1 MQCRISCTIAK
12 EAIFMK
18 YGKKAVKKKQR
29 ALNARSSKWG
39 RKIAIL
45 FLQAILILVLGLGII
60 GASAGIGVFK
70 GVIATAPDMSDIDVS
85 PSNFSTFVYDNEG
98 KQISKLVAADSN
110 RIMVSSEQIPMNLKN
125 AFIAIEDSRFYSH
138 NGIDIKG
145 LVRAVT
151 TAVTSGF
158 GDVQGAS
165 TITQQLIKNS
175 VFPNFI
181 HEDGLLDS
189 LKRKIQEQY
198 LAIELEKIM
207 DKDTILLNY
216 LNTINL
222 GQNTLGVQAASL
234 RYFNKDVS
242 ELTLSECAVIAGIT
256 QNPTTYNP
264 ISRPE
269 KNAEKREIVLN
280 YMLEQEM
287 ITQAEFD
294 EAMADDV
301 YSRIQNVNAEISSNN
316 VNSYFIDALTD
327 QLERDLLAEGYSESQ
342 AYKLIYS
349 GGLSI
354 YSTMDSNIQGIVDEV
369 FSNEENYP
377 EKTRWLLSYA
387 LTVKKADGTFV
398 NHSSEM
404 FTTHFKQ
411 TNKNFNMLY
420 ASQEDAYDGIAQYIE
435 DILEEGDEVFA
446 ESINITPQPQASIT
460 IQDQYTGYVVALYGG
475 RGEKTAS
482 KTLNRSTDTVRQPG
496 STFKILA
503 AYAPAIDCYGKTL
516 ASVYNDAPFWYTYTE
531 EPKEVL
537 NYTRSHSGMMT
548 FREAIIGSINVMAVK
563 TLTEI
568 TPQLGFDYLEEF
580 GITSLVEMDENGYS
594 DIQQALA
601 LGGLTDG
608 VSNFELN
615 AAYATIAN
623 GGVYIEPTLY
633 TKVLDHNGNVII
645 DKTVPDSHRVLREQS
660 AFLLTSAMKDVVY
673 AAGGTGARCQLPNM
687 VVAGKTGTT
696 SNNKDSWFAGFTPY
710 YTATTWVGYDNN
722 EKMNT
727 SSETPLSRSLWK
739 SVMKEIHQDLENKPF
754 DMPDD
759 ITQVTVCRESGKLPI
774 AGLCDGTLYTE
785 YFEKGTEPT
794 ESCDVHYAGMICSYD
809 NLPAS
814 DGCPFCT
821 DGVATFVP
829 VENEALH
836 AGSLPRDANGNII
849 EGATINSSNYCQH
862 NAEFFSNPEA
872 YTIIQNQWNELIARQ
887 QAAAGQ

>member
-1 MQCRISCTIAK
+1 
-12 EAIFMK
+12 MK
-18 YGKKAVKKKQR
+18 YGKKAVRKKQR
-29 ALNARSSKWG
+29 ELNARSSKWG
-39 RKIAIL
+39 RKIAITILQVVLTMVL
-45 FLQAILILVLGLGII
+45 FVGII
-60 GASAGIGVFK
+60 GVSAAIGVFK

-98 KQISKLVAADSN
+98 NQISKLVAADSN
-110 RIMVSSEQIPMNLKN
+110 RIMVSSEQIPENLKN
-125 AFIAIEDSRFYSH
+125 AFVAIEDSRFYSH

-158 GDVQGAS
+158 DDVQGAS

-181 HEDGLLDS
+181 HEDGMLDS

-207 DKDTILLNY
+207 DKDTILVNY

-222 GQNTLGVQAASL
+222 GQNTLGVQSASL

-256 QNPTTYNP
+256 QNPTKYNP
-264 ISRPE
+264 ISNPGN
-269 KNAEKREIVLN
+269 NAEKRETVLK
-280 YMLEQEM
+280 YMQEQEM
-287 ITQAEFD
+287 ITQAQYD

-301 YSRIQNVNAEISSNN
+301 YSRIQNVNAEISSSN

-327 QLERDLLAEGYSESQ
+327 QLYEDLLAEGYSENQ

-354 YSTMDSNIQGIVDEV
+354 HSTMDSTIQGIVDDV
-369 FSNEENYP
+369 FTNEENYP
-377 EKTRWLLSYA
+377 EKVKWQLTYA
-387 LTVKKADGTFV
+387 LTIKKADGTFD
-398 NHSSEM
+398 NHSTEM
-404 FTTHFKQ
+404 FQTHFRAYD
-411 TNKNFNMLY
+411 KNFNMLY
-420 ASQEDAYDGIAQYIE
+420 SSQEEAYDGIAEYIAAVLE
-435 DILEEGDEVFA
+435 DGDEVFA

-460 IQDQYTGYVVALYGG
+460 IQDQYTGYVVAMYGG

-482 KTLNRSTDTVRQPG
+482 KTLNRATDTVRQPG

-537 NYTRSHSGMMT
+537 NYSRNHNGMMT

-563 TLTEI
+563 ALTEVS
-568 TPQLGFDYLEEF
+568 PQIGFDYLENF
-580 GITSLVEMDENGYS
+580 GFTSLVEYKEVGGVGYS

-615 AAYATIAN
+615 AAYAAIAN
-623 GGVYIEPTLY
+623 EGVYIEPTLY
-633 TKVLDHNGNVII
+633 TKVLDHEGNVIL
-645 DKTVPDSHRVLREQS
+645 DKTNPDSHRVIREET
-660 AFLLTSAMKDVVY
+660 AFLLTDAMRDVVVHPN
-673 AAGGTGARCQLPNM
+673 GTGGRCRLSNM
-687 VVAGKTGTT
+687 NVAGKTGTT

-722 EKMNT
+722 AKMN
-727 SSETPLSRSLWK
+727 SSTETPLSRSLWK
-739 SVMKEIHQDLENKPF
+739 KVMSEIHADLENQPF
-754 DMPDD
+754 HMPDD
-759 ITQVTVCRESGKLPI
+759 IIQVTVCCESGKLPI
-774 AGLCDGTLYTE
+774 SGLCDGTLTTE
-785 YFEKGTEPT
+785 YFEQGTEPT
-794 ESCDVHYAGMICSYD
+794 DSCNVHYSGYICAYD

-814 DGCPFCT
+814 DGCPFIVT
-821 DGVATFVP
+821 GVANFIP
-829 VENEALH
+829 AEHESLH
-836 AGSLPRDANGNII
+836 EGSLPRDAEGNII
-849 EGATINSSNYCQH
+849 EGATINTSNFCQH
-862 NAEFFSNPEA
+862 NALFMSDPNS
-872 YTIIQNQWNELIARQ
+872 YGIIQQQWAELVARQ

>member
-1 MQCRISCTIAK
+1 
-12 EAIFMK
+12 MK
-18 YGKKAVKKKQR
+18 YGKKAVRKKQR
-29 ALNARSSKWG
+29 ELNSRSTKWG
-39 RKIAIL
+39 KKVAITI
-45 FLQAILILVLGLGII
+45 LQVILSMILIVGII
-60 GASAGIGVFK
+60 GVSGAIGIFK
-70 GVIATAPDMSDIDVS
+70 GVIATAPDISDIDVS
-85 PSNFSTFVYDNEG
+85 PSSFSTFVYDNEG
-98 KQISKLVAADSN
+98 NQISKLVAADSN
-110 RIMVSSEQIPMNLKN
+110 RIMVSSEKIPQDLKD
-125 AFIAIEDSRFYSH
+125 AFIAIEDARFYSH

-145 LVRAVT
+145 LVRAVV

-158 GDVQGAS
+158 DDVQGAS

-181 HEDGLLDS
+181 HEDGFLDS

-207 DKDTILLNY
+207 DKDTILVNY

-242 ELTLSECAVIAGIT
+242 ELTLSECAVIAAIT
-256 QNPTTYNP
+256 QSPSKLNP
-264 ISRPE
+264 ITKPE
-269 KNAEKREIVLN
+269 NNARRREDVLDD
-280 YMLEQEM
+280 MKDQGMISQEEYD
-287 ITQAEFD
+287 A
-294 EAMADDV
+294 AMADDV
-301 YSRIQNVNAEISSNN
+301 YSRIQNVNAEINSDN

-327 QLERDLLAEGYSESQ
+327 QLYEDLLEEGYSENQ
-342 AYKLIYS
+342 AYKMIYS

-354 YSTMDSNIQGIVDEV
+354 FSTMDSTIQSIVDDV
-369 FSNEENYP
+369 FTDEENYP
-377 EKTRWLLSYA
+377 EKVKWQLTYA
-387 LTVKKADGTFV
+387 LTIKKANGDLE
-398 NHSSEM
+398 NHSTEM
-404 FTTHFKQ
+404 YRTYFRQFDKD
-411 TNKNFNMLY
+411 FNMLY
-420 ASQEDAYDGIAQYIE
+420 SSKDEAYDGIAEYIAAV
-435 DILEEGDEVFA
+435 LEEGDEVFA

-460 IQDQYTGYVVALYGG
+460 IQDQYTGYVVAMYGG

-537 NYTRSHSGMMT
+537 NYSRNHKGMMT

-568 TPQLGFDYLEEF
+568 TPQLGYDYLEDF
-580 GITSLVEMDENGYS
+580 GFTSLVEYREINGKGYS

-615 AAYATIAN
+615 AAYAAIAN
-623 GGVYIEPTLY
+623 EGVYIEPTLY
-633 TKVLDHNGNVII
+633 TKVLDHEGNVII
-645 DKTVPDSHRVLREQS
+645 DKTNPDSHRVLREET
-660 AFLLTSAMKDVVY
+660 AFLLTDAMQDVVE
-673 AAGGTGARCQLPNM
+673 APGGTGGRCKLSNM

-696 SNNKDSWFAGFTPY
+696 SDNRDSWFAGFTPY

-722 EKMNT
+722 AKMNT
-727 SSETPLSRSLWK
+727 STETPLSRTLWK
-739 SVMKEIHQDLENKPF
+739 KVMSQIHEDLENKPF
-754 DMPDD
+754 NMPED
-759 ITQVTVCRESGKLPI
+759 IIKVTVCSKSGKLPI
-774 AGLCDGTLYTE
+774 AGMCDGTLVTE
-785 YFEKGTEPT
+785 YFEEGTEPT
-794 ESCDVHYAGMICSYD
+794 ETCNVHYAGLICSYD

-814 DGCPFCT
+814 DGCPFCYN
-821 DGVATFVP
+821 GVITLVP

-836 AGSLPRDANGNII
+836 EGSLPRDEQGNII
-849 EGATINSSNYCQH
+849 EGATINTNTYCQH
-862 NAEFFSNPEA
+862 NSLFFADPNA
-872 YTIIQNQWNELIARQ
+872 YVILQNQWNELMARQ
-887 QAAAGQ
+887 GTPVQ

>member
-1 MQCRISCTIAK
+1 
-12 EAIFMK
+12 MK
-18 YGKKAVKKKQR
+18 YGKKAVRKKQR
-29 ALNARSSKWG
+29 ELNSRGSKWG
-39 RKIAIL
+39 HKIAITI
-45 FLQAILILVLGLGII
+45 LQVILSMILIVGII
-60 GASAGIGVFK
+60 GVSGAIGIFK

-98 KQISKLVAADSN
+98 NQISKLVAADSN
-110 RIMVSSEQIPMNLKN
+110 RIMVSSEKIPLNLKN

-145 LVRAVT
+145 LIRAVT

-181 HEDGLLDS
+181 HEDGFLDS

-198 LAIELEKIM
+198 LAMELEKIM
-207 DKDTILLNY
+207 DKDTILVNY

-222 GQNTLGVQAASL
+222 GQNTLGVQSASL

-242 ELTLSECAVIAGIT
+242 ELTLSECAVIAAIT
-256 QNPTTYNP
+256 QSPSNLNP
-264 ISRPE
+264 ITNPE
-269 KNAEKREIVLN
+269 KNAERREKVLN
-280 YMLEQEM
+280 DMKEQEL
-287 ITQAEFD
+287 ITQAEYD

-301 YSRIQNVNAEISSNN
+301 YSRIQNVNAEISSAN

-327 QLERDLLAEGYSESQ
+327 QLTEDLIEEGYSESQ

-354 YSTMDSNIQGIVDEV
+354 YSTMDSTIQSIVDEV
-369 FSNEENYP
+369 YTNEENYP
-377 EKTRWLLSYA
+377 EKVRWQLTYA
-387 LTVKKADGTFV
+387 LTIKKANGDLE
-398 NHSSEM
+398 NHSTEM
-404 FTTHFKQ
+404 YRTYFRQFDKD
-411 TNKNFNMLY
+411 FNMLY
-420 ASQEDAYDGIAQYIE
+420 SSQDDAYDGIAEYIAAV
-435 DILEEGDEVFA
+435 LEEGDEVFA

-460 IQDQYTGYVVALYGG
+460 IQDQYTGYVVAMYGG

-537 NYTRSHSGMMT
+537 NYSRTHNGMMT

-568 TPQLGFDYLEEF
+568 SPQLGYDYLEDF
-580 GITSLVEMDENGYS
+580 GFTSLVEYKDVGGVGYS

-615 AAYATIAN
+615 AAYAAIAN
-623 GGVYIEPTLY
+623 EGVYIEPTLY
-633 TKVLDHNGNVII
+633 TKVVDHEGNVII
-645 DKTVPDSHRVLREQS
+645 DKTNPESHRVLRAET
-660 AFLLTSAMKDVVY
+660 AFLLTDAMQDVVE
-673 AAGGTGARCQLPNM
+673 APGGTGGRCKLPNM

-696 SNNKDSWFAGFTPY
+696 SDNRDSWFAGFTPY
-710 YTATTWVGYDNN
+710 YTATSWVGYDNN
-722 EKMNT
+722 AKMNT
-727 SSETPLSRSLWK
+727 STETPLSRTLWK
-739 SVMKEIHQDLENKPF
+739 KVMSQIHEDLENMPF
-754 DMPDD
+754 VMPED
-759 ITQVTVCRESGKLPI
+759 ICEVTVCCESGKLPI
-774 AGLCDGTLYTE
+774 PGLCDGTLVTE
-785 YFEKGTEPT
+785 YFEVGTEPT
-794 ESCDVHYAGMICSYD
+794 ESCNVHYTGMICAYD

-814 DGCPFCT
+814 DGCPFVIN
-821 DGVATFVP
+821 GVGTFIP

-836 AGSLPRDANGNII
+836 EGSLPRDAEGNII
-849 EGATINSSNYCQH
+849 EGATINTSNYCRH
-862 NAEFFSNPEA
+862 NALFFTDPNA
-872 YTIIQNQWNELIARQ
+872 YNIIQSQWAELIARQ
-887 QAAAGQ
+887 QAGQ

>member
-1 MQCRISCTIAK
+1 
-12 EAIFMK
+12 MK
-18 YGKKAVKKKQR
+18 YGKKAVRKKQR
-29 ALNARSSKWG
+29 ELNSRGSKWG
-39 RKIAIL
+39 RKIAITI
-45 FLQAILILVLGLGII
+45 LQVILSMILIVGII
-60 GASAGIGVFK
+60 GVSGAIGVFK
-70 GVIATAPDMSDIDVS
+70 GVIATAPDISDIDVS

-98 KQISKLVAADSN
+98 NQISKLVAADSN
-110 RIMVSSEQIPMNLKN
+110 RIMVSSEKIPQNLKD
-125 AFIAIEDSRFYSH
+125 AFVAIEDERFYSH

-145 LVRAVT
+145 LMRAVF
-151 TAVTSGF
+151 TAVKSGF
-158 GDVQGAS
+158 DDMQGAS

-207 DKDTILLNY
+207 DKDTILVNY

-222 GQNTLGVQAASL
+222 GQNTLGVQSASL

-242 ELTLSECAVIAGIT
+242 ELTLSECGVIAAIT
-256 QNPTTYNP
+256 QNPTKYNP
-264 ISRPE
+264 ISNPE
-269 KNAEKREIVLN
+269 KNAERREKVLSD
-280 YMLEQEM
+280 MKKQEL
-287 ITQAEFD
+287 ITQAEYD
-294 EAMADDV
+294 AAMADDV
-301 YSRIQNVNAEISSNN
+301 YSRIQNVNSEISSDN

-327 QLERDLLAEGYSESQ
+327 QLTEDLLAEGYSESQ

-354 YSTMDSNIQGIVDEV
+354 YSTMDSTIQSIVDDV
-369 FSNEENYP
+369 FTDEENYP
-377 EKTRWLLSYA
+377 EKVKWLLTYA
-387 LTVKKADGTFV
+387 LTIKKANGDLE
-398 NHSSEM
+398 NHSTEM
-404 FTTHFKQ
+404 YRTYFRQFDKD
-411 TNKNFNMLY
+411 FNMLY
-420 ASQEDAYDGIAQYIE
+420 SSQDDAYDAIAEYIAAV
-435 DILEEGDEVFA
+435 LEEGDEVFA

-460 IQDQYTGYVVALYGG
+460 IQDQYTGYVVAMYGG

-537 NYTRSHSGMMT
+537 NYTRTHNGMMT

-568 TPQLGFDYLEEF
+568 TPQLGYDYLEDF
-580 GITSLVEMDENGYS
+580 GFTSLVEYRDINGEGYS

-623 GGVYIEPTLY
+623 EGVYIEPTLY
-633 TKVLDHNGNVII
+633 TKVLDHEGNVII
-645 DKTVPDSHRVLREQS
+645 DKTNPESHRVLRAET
-660 AFLLTSAMKDVVY
+660 AYLLTDAMQDVVE
-673 AAGGTGARCQLPNM
+673 APGGTGGRCKLSNM

-696 SNNKDSWFAGFTPY
+696 SDNKDSWFAGFTPY

-722 EKMNT
+722 TKMNT
-727 SSETPLSRSLWK
+727 STETPLSRTLWK
-739 SVMKEIHQDLENKPF
+739 KVMSQIHEDLENMPF
-754 DMPDD
+754 VMPED
-759 ITQVTVCRESGKLPI
+759 IAEVTVCSESGKLPI
-774 AGLCDGTLYTE
+774 AGLCDGTLVTE
-785 YFEKGTEPT
+785 YFEVGTEPT
-794 ESCDVHYAGMICSYD
+794 ESCNVHFVGMICAYD

-814 DGCPFCT
+814 DGCPFCV
-821 DGVATFVP
+821 DGVATLIP

-836 AGSLPRDANGNII
+836 AGSLPRDEEGNII
-849 EGATINSSNYCQH
+849 EGATINTSNYCQH
-862 NAEFFSNPEA
+862 NALFFADPNSYN
-872 YTIIQNQWNELIARQ
+872 IIQNQWAELIARQ

>member
-1 MQCRISCTIAK
+1 
-12 EAIFMK
+12 
-18 YGKKAVKKKQR
+18 
-29 ALNARSSKWG
+29 
-39 RKIAIL
+39 
-45 FLQAILILVLGLGII
+45 
-60 GASAGIGVFK
+60 
-70 GVIATAPDMSDIDVS
+70 
-85 PSNFSTFVYDNEG
+85 
-98 KQISKLVAADSN
+98 
-110 RIMVSSEQIPMNLKN
+110 MVSSEKIPKDLKD
-125 AFIAIEDSRFYSH
+125 AFIAIEDARFYSH

-145 LVRAVT
+145 LVRAVV

-158 GDVQGAS
+158 DDVQGAS

-181 HEDGLLDS
+181 HEDGFLDS

-207 DKDTILLNY
+207 DKDTILVNY

-242 ELTLSECAVIAGIT
+242 ELTLSECAVIAAIT
-256 QNPTTYNP
+256 QSPSKLNP
-264 ISRPE
+264 ITKPE
-269 KNAEKREIVLN
+269 NNARRREDVLDD
-280 YMLEQEM
+280 MKDQGMISQEEYD
-287 ITQAEFD
+287 A
-294 EAMADDV
+294 AMADDV
-301 YSRIQNVNAEISSNN
+301 YSRIQNVNAEINSDN

-327 QLERDLLAEGYSESQ
+327 QLYEDLLEEGYSENQ
-342 AYKLIYS
+342 AYKMIYS

-354 YSTMDSNIQGIVDEV
+354 FSTMDSTIQSIVDDV
-369 FSNEENYP
+369 FTDEENYP
-377 EKTRWLLSYA
+377 EKVKWQLTYA
-387 LTVKKADGTFV
+387 LTIKKANGDLE
-398 NHSSEM
+398 NHSTEM
-404 FTTHFKQ
+404 YRTYFRQFDKD
-411 TNKNFNMLY
+411 FNMLY
-420 ASQEDAYDGIAQYIE
+420 SSKDEAYDGIAEYIAAV
-435 DILEEGDEVFA
+435 LEEGDEVFA

-460 IQDQYTGYVVALYGG
+460 IQDQYTGYVVAMYGG

-537 NYTRSHSGMMT
+537 NYSRNHKGMMT

-568 TPQLGFDYLEEF
+568 TPQLGYDYLEDF
-580 GITSLVEMDENGYS
+580 GFTSLVEYREINGKGYS

-615 AAYATIAN
+615 AAYAAIAN
-623 GGVYIEPTLY
+623 EGVYIEPTLY
-633 TKVLDHNGNVII
+633 TKVLDHEGNVII
-645 DKTVPDSHRVLREQS
+645 DKTNPDSHRVLREET
-660 AFLLTSAMKDVVY
+660 AFLLTDAMQDVVE
-673 AAGGTGARCQLPNM
+673 APGGTGGRCKLSNM

-696 SNNKDSWFAGFTPY
+696 SDNRDSWFAGFTPY

-722 EKMNT
+722 AKMNT
-727 SSETPLSRSLWK
+727 STETPLSRTLWK
-739 SVMKEIHQDLENKPF
+739 KVMSQIHEDLENKPF
-754 DMPDD
+754 NMPED
-759 ITQVTVCRESGKLPI
+759 IIKVTVCSKSGKLPI
-774 AGLCDGTLYTE
+774 AGMCDGTLVTE
-785 YFEKGTEPT
+785 YFEEGTEPT
-794 ESCDVHYAGMICSYD
+794 ETCNVHYAGLICSYD

-814 DGCPFCT
+814 DGCPFCYN
-821 DGVATFVP
+821 GVITLVP

-836 AGSLPRDANGNII
+836 EGSLPRDEQGNII
-849 EGATINSSNYCQH
+849 APSDRPRPELPKKPFWVRRPLPSDIPARSAEGQ
-862 NAEFFSNPEA
+862 
-872 YTIIQNQWNELIARQ
+872 
-887 QAAAGQ
+887 

>member
-1 MQCRISCTIAK
+1 
-12 EAIFMK
+12 MK
-18 YGKKAVKKKQR
+18 YGKKAVRKKQR
-29 ALNARSSKWG
+29 ALNSRSSKWG
-39 RKIAIL
+39 RKIAITI
-45 FLQAILILVLGLGII
+45 LQIILIMILSVGII
-60 GASAGIGVFK
+60 GASGAIGVFK
-70 GVIATAPDMSDIDVS
+70 GVIATAPDISDIDVS

-98 KQISKLVAADSN
+98 NQISKLVAADSN
-110 RIMVSSEQIPMNLKN
+110 RIMVSSEQIPLNLKN

-145 LVRAVT
+145 LMRAVT

-181 HEDGLLDS
+181 HEDGILDS

-207 DKDTILLNY
+207 DKDTILVNY

-222 GQNTLGVQAASL
+222 GQNTLGVQSASL
-234 RYFNKDVS
+234 RYFNKNVS

-256 QNPTTYNP
+256 QNPTKYNP
-264 ISRPE
+264 ISKPE
-269 KNAEKREIVLN
+269 KNAEKRETVLN

-287 ITQAEFD
+287 ITQTQFD

-327 QLERDLLAEGYSESQ
+327 QLENDLLAEGYSEAQ

-354 YSTMDSNIQGIVDEV
+354 YSTMDSTIQGIVDDV
-369 FSNEENYP
+369 FTDEENYP
-377 EKTRWLLSYA
+377 EKIKWQLSYA
-387 LTVKKADGTFV
+387 LTIKKADGTFE
-398 NHSSEM
+398 NHSTEM
-404 FTTHFKQ
+404 FQTHFKQ
-411 TNKNFNMLY
+411 FDKNFNMLY
-420 ASQEDAYDGIAQYIE
+420 ASQDDAYDGIAEYIAAV
-435 DILEEGDEVFA
+435 LEEGDEVFA

-537 NYTRSHSGMMT
+537 NYSRNHSGMMT
-548 FREAIIGSINVMAVK
+548 YREAIIGSINVMAVK

-568 TPQLGFDYLEEF
+568 TPQLGFDYLENF
-580 GITSLVEMDENGYS
+580 GFTSLVDYKEVNGKGFS

-615 AAYATIAN
+615 AAYAAIAN
-623 GGVYIEPTLY
+623 EGVYIEPTLY
-633 TKVLDHNGNVII
+633 TKVIDHDGNVLI
-645 DKTVPDSHRVLREQS
+645 DKTNPNSHRVLREET
-660 AFLLTSAMKDVVY
+660 AFLLTSAMQDVVS
-673 AAGGTGARCQLPNM
+673 APGGTGGRCKLPNM
-687 VVAGKTGTT
+687 PVAGKTGTT
-696 SNNKDSWFAGFTPY
+696 SDNKDSWFAGFTPY

-722 EKMNT
+722 AKMNT
-727 SSETPLSRSLWK
+727 STETPLSRTLWK
-739 SVMKEIHQDLENKPF
+739 KVMSQIHEDLERMPF
-754 DMPDD
+754 YMPEESFVK
-759 ITQVTVCRESGKLPI
+759 VTVCCESGKLPI
-774 AGLCDGTLYTE
+774 PGLCDGTLTTE
-785 YFEKGTEPT
+785 YFEIGTEPT
-794 ESCDVHYAGMICSYD
+794 SNCDVHFAGMICAYD

-814 DGCPFCT
+814 DGCPFCVN
-821 DGVATFVP
+821 GVATFAP
-829 VENEALH
+829 VENEVLH
-836 AGSLPRDANGNII
+836 PGSLPRDAEGNVI
-849 EGATINSSNYCQH
+849 EGATIPTSNYCRH
-862 NAEFFSNPEA
+862 NAVFFSDPNA
-872 YTIIQNQWNELIARQ
+872 YNIIQSQWNELMARQ